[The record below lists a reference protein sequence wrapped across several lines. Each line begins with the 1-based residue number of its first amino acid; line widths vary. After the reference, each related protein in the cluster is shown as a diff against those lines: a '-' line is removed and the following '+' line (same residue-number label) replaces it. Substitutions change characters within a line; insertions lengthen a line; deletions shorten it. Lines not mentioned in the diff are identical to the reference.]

1 MILKT
6 KVTIQMIKRVLGLL
20 ICSMVF
26 PMILQAK
33 PLLVYVE
40 SDEVGQALLFN
51 RLGVCYAV
59 SPTHVVHEGYY
70 AALVG
75 GASSAPQG
83 EADEGVTFGYDLT
96 LMRVKGGI
104 EKYCNESYKAAG
116 RLDDTILNETIGHI
130 LTAGGLGGMTRQQ
143 VSIVSTDLFYLYVSP
158 IDKNQPFMKGMSGS
172 LLEISGKPAGMLM
185 SVHGETGNG
194 KVLRYD
200 RLMETIAPFFGSSSD
215 VDTPILTPNTVDKGT
230 KQITQNLAKKVLSWS
245 TPSLDADSRA
255 ENLLDNDPKSVWY
268 GKAGKFP
275 IDIEVLLSKEKTVVL
290 NEVELVLNAL
300 KLATRAPK
308 DIEIMISGQ
317 KENRWMPVASS
328 TIFKSDTSKVLSFAP
343 VRAKKIK
350 IRIYSN
356 WGDPLAVGLN
366 SIIAR

>member
-6 KVTIQMIKRVLGLL
+6 RVTIQMIKRLLGLL
-20 ICSMVF
+20 IFSMVF
-26 PMILQAK
+26 PAILQAK
-33 PLLVYVE
+33 PLLAYVE

-70 AALVG
+70 ATLVG

-83 EADEGVTFGYDLT
+83 EADEGVAFGYDLS

-104 EKYCNESYKAAG
+104 EKYCNESYKKASNLNSII
-116 RLDDTILNETIGHI
+116 LDETTGHV
-130 LTAGGLGGMTRQQ
+130 LTAGGLGNMTRQQ
-143 VSIVSTDLFYLYVSP
+143 VSIVDTGLLYLYISP
-158 IDKNQPFMKGMSGS
+158 IDEKQPFMKGMSGS
-172 LLEISGKPAGMLM
+172 LLEINGTPAGMLM
-185 SVHGETGNG
+185 SVNGETGSG

-200 RLMETIAPFFGSSSD
+200 RLMETIAPFFGLSSSAD
-215 VDTPILTPNTVDKGT
+215 RPTSTSNTVGKET

-255 ENLLDNDPKSVWY
+255 KNLLDNDPKAVWY
-268 GKAGKFP
+268 GKVGKFP

-290 NEVELVLNAL
+290 NEVELVLNAV
-300 KLATRAPK
+300 KPATRAPK

-328 TIFKSDTSKVLSFAP
+328 TIFKSDTSMVLSFAP

-356 WGDPLAVGLN
+356 WGDSLAVGLN